1 MARVRCPVFTVP
13 PTVPEVGV
21 KLRTATRKIAVSASV
36 DRSPGAVSLTF
47 DLHPEL
53 TGRRWKLFEKS
64 EAAVRQA
71 LGFMSWNK
79 MADDAGWRL
88 CWVAEGLVGV
98 RLAVD
103 ALVGMHRWFK

>member
-1 MARVRCPVFTVP
+1 
-13 PTVPEVGV
+13 
-21 KLRTATRKIAVSASV
+21 
-36 DRSPGAVSLTF
+36 
-47 DLHPEL
+47 
-53 TGRRWKLFEKS
+53 
-64 EAAVRQA
+64 VRQA